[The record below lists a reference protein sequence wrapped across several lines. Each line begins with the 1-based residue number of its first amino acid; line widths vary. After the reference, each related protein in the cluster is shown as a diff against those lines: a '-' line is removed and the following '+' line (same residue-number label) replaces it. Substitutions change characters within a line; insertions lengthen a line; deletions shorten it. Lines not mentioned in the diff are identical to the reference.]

1 MNTITTGRRCSWMF
15 LLTVALLLSQGR
27 LSAQSNN
34 SSAPVPAPPTVEAPK
49 DAAPKGASSA
59 AALQSPQ
66 QNPMEPQSN
75 VVIRKESRLVLV
87 DTVVTDKKGQYVRD
101 LKQNDFKVYEDNKE
115 QAISTFSTGS
125 DPAIQASGQKRYL
138 ILFFDNST
146 MQTPDQIQARNAAN
160 QFIAANA
167 GTEHLMAVVDF
178 GGALRIVQNF
188 TANADLLKSA
198 VAGIKSSSVNP
209 NANVPDAQPVTV
221 ASTGLSSLSNAEA
234 DFGARSVLLAVRSLA
249 KNLRTV
255 PGRKML
261 VLFSGGFA
269 LNPENQSE
277 LTATIDACN
286 KSNVAIYALD
296 ARGLVGGLPGG
307 SARLNTGDRASEVAK
322 NDATE
327 TSTTGKPRTG
337 KPQLLLASFSTSAE
351 PDPQRPGGG
360 GGAGGAGGGRGSTG
374 GGRGSTGGTG
384 TTGGAGGKGTG
395 GTTGG
400 TGTGR
405 GSTGTAGTG
414 TGTAP
419 RTTPPSNFNFNSP
432 YNQPR
437 TIVPPF
443 PPSASTNQQ
452 ILAALAE
459 GTGGFTIFNTNDL
472 LGGLQRIGKEQSEFY
487 ILGYVPND
495 TPEGS
500 CHTLKVKLNRGGTNV
515 RSRSGY
521 CNVRTANTLEGK
533 PVEKQLE
540 SRAAAA
546 QAGSIHGGMQAPYFY
561 TSANVARVNLAME
574 IPADAVHFNKEKGKY
589 NANLNVLGIAYRAD
603 GSVGARF
610 SDTVNLNLEKD
621 EWKQFTQNPYRYENQ
636 FDASP
641 GTYKLTV
648 VLSAGSDAF
657 GKFEA
662 PLQIDTYDGKHF
674 SLGGVV
680 LTNNAQKLGDIPTSL
695 DAALLEDRTPL
706 VVHGLQIMPSGT
718 NRFKRDEN
726 VIVYSEIYEPLLTS
740 ENPPKIGLGYRILDR
755 ASKKEV
761 MFTGV
766 VAADAFI
773 QKGNPVVPVG
783 LKVNVKDLAPG
794 AYCLVMQAVDAAGN
808 KAPNRIVDFDVM

>member
-1 MNTITTGRRCSWMF
+1 MNTITKGKQLSWM
-15 LLTVALLLSQGR
+15 LLLLLPVGLLISQDR
-27 LSAQSNN
+27 LRGQSDK
-34 SSAPVPAPPTVEAPK
+34 SPSPIPAPATAEAPK
-49 DAAPKGASSA
+49 DAPTTVP
-59 AALQSPQ
+59 QSPQ
-66 QNPMEPQSN
+66 QDSTVPQSN

-87 DTVVTDKKGQYVRD
+87 DTVVTDKKGEYVHD
-101 LKQNDFKVYEDNKE
+101 LKQSDFKVYEDNKE
-115 QAISTFSTGS
+115 QTVSTFSTGS
-125 DPAIQASGQKRYL
+125 DLAIQASGQKRYL

-146 MQTPDQIQARNAAN
+146 MQVPDQIQARNAAN

-167 GTEHLMAVVDF
+167 DGEHLMAVVDF

-198 VAGIKSSSVNP
+198 VAGAKSSSVNP
-209 NANVPDAQPVTV
+209 NANVPDSQPVTV
-221 ASTGLSSLSNAEA
+221 ASAGLSSLSNAEA

-255 PGRKML
+255 PGRKMV

-296 ARGLVGGLPGG
+296 ARGLVGGLP
-307 SARLNTGDRASEVAK
+307 SSRLDTGDATDKLAK
-322 NDATE
+322 SN
-327 TSTTGKPRTG
+327 SNNSSNSGKPR
-337 KPQLLLASFSTSAE
+337 LMLASFRAPAQ
-351 PDPQRPGGG
+351 PDPQRTGGAG
-360 GGAGGAGGGRGSTG
+360 GAGGTGSAGGAGGAGGGRGA
-374 GGRGSTGGTG
+374 GGTG
-384 TTGGAGGKGTG
+384 TTSGAGGKGSTG

-400 TGTGR
+400 TGT
-405 GSTGTAGTG
+405 STGAGRSSG
-414 TGTAP
+414 GGGNAP
-419 RTTPPSNFNFNSP
+419 AVNNPNAYNFNSP

-437 TIVPPF
+437 TIVPQF

-472 LGGLQRIGKEQSEFY
+472 LGGLRRIGREQSEFY

-521 CNVRTANTLEGK
+521 CNVKTSNTLEGK

-540 SRAAAA
+540 SRAAGA
-546 QAGSIHGGMQAPYFY
+546 QGGSIHGGMQAPYFY
-561 TSANVARVNLAME
+561 TAANVARVNLAME

-589 NANLNVLGIAYRAD
+589 TANLNVLGIAYRPD

-674 SLGGVV
+674 SLGGVAMTDSV
-680 LTNNAQKLGDIPTSL
+680 QKLGDIPTSL
-695 DAALLEDRTPL
+695 DSALLEDRTPL
-706 VVHGLQIMPSGT
+706 VVQGLQILPSGT
-718 NRFKRDEN
+718 NRFKRDGN
-726 VIVYSEIYEPLLTS
+726 VVVYSEIYEPLLTS
-740 ENPPKIGLGYRILDR
+740 ASPPQIGMGYRILDR
-755 ASKKEV
+755 ATKKEV

-766 VAADAFI
+766 IAVDNFI
-773 QKGNPVVPVG
+773 RKGNSVVPVG
-783 LKVNVKDLAPG
+783 MKVNVKDLPPG
-794 AYCLVMQAVDAAGN
+794 AYSLVFQAVDAAGN
-808 KAPNRIVDFDVM
+808 KAPNRSVDFDVL